1 MSDLIIYTPG
11 TVRFPEFEDYI
22 AKAQSVAEVL
32 NSTVLTED
40 NVAEV
45 RQTLANARKIVTA
58 LETRRKEVK
67 AAILEPYTVL
77 EKQVKIITGII
88 NNADDELRAKVKE
101 MEEREREEKKGI
113 LREIWDKR
121 IPMYKFPE
129 YIKGADGSST
139 SDPFDRWIQP
149 QHTNKTYPLSNA
161 EKDMTAWME
170 QRERDC
176 ESIMG
181 MEAAGYIMDA
191 YTQSLDLACA
201 ISTGMTRKKRVE
213 EVNTKV
219 PESVHEPCAIYYITG
234 ETNIQF
240 VELLFKTNNI
250 KYRKE
255 AN

>member
-22 AKAQSVAEVL
+22 AKAQAVAEVL
-32 NSTVLTED
+32 NSTTLTEE
-40 NVAEV
+40 NVQEV
-45 RQTLANARKIVTA
+45 KLSLANARKIVNA

-77 EKQVKIITGII
+77 EKQVKVITSII
-88 NNADDELRAKVKE
+88 NSADDELRAKVKE
-101 MEEREREEKKGI
+101 MEEREREEKRGV

-129 YIKGADGSST
+129 YI

-149 QHTNKTYPLSNA
+149 QHMNKTYPISNA
-161 EKDMTAWME
+161 EKDMTSWME

-181 MEAAGYIMDA
+181 MDAAGYIMEA

-201 ISTGMTRKKRVE
+201 INTGTARKKKVE
-213 EVNTKV
+213 EINTKV
-219 PESVHEPCAIYYITG
+219 PESKKEPCAIFYITG
-234 ETNIQF
+234 DTAIKF
-240 VELLFKTNNI
+240 VELLLKNNNI
-250 KYRKE
+250 DYRKE
-255 AN
+255 IN

>member
-22 AKAQSVAEVL
+22 VKAQSVAEVL

-101 MEEREREEKKGI
+101 MEEREREEKKGV

-129 YIKGADGSST
+129 YIP
-139 SDPFDRWIQP
+139 DPFDRWIQP
-149 QHTNKTYPLSNA
+149 QHTNKTYPISNA
-161 EKDMTAWME
+161 EKDMTSWME

>member
-45 RQTLANARKIVTA
+45 RMTLANARKIVNA

-67 AAILEPYTVL
+67 NAILEPYTVL

-88 NNADDELRAKVKE
+88 NSADDELRAKVKE
-101 MEEREREEKKGI
+101 MEEREREEKKGV

-129 YIKGADGSST
+129 YI

-149 QHTNKTYPLSNA
+149 QHTNKTYPVSNA
-161 EKDMTAWME
+161 EKDMTSWME

-181 MEAAGYIMDA
+181 MDAAGYIMEA
-191 YTQSLDLACA
+191 YAQSLDLACA
-201 ISTGMTRKKRVE
+201 ISTGMARKKKVE
-213 EVNTKV
+213 EITTKV
-219 PESVHEPCAIYYITG
+219 PESVHEPCAVFYVTG
-234 ETNIQF
+234 EANIHF
-240 VELLFKTNNI
+240 AELLFNNNKI
-250 KYRKE
+250 SYRKE
-255 AN
+255 MQ

>member
-22 AKAQSVAEVL
+22 AKAQAVAEVL
-32 NSTVLTED
+32 NSTQLTED
-40 NVAEV
+40 NVQEV
-45 RQTLANARKIVTA
+45 KLSLANARKIVNA

-88 NNADDELRAKVKE
+88 NSADDELGAKVKE
-101 MEEREREEKKGI
+101 MEEREGEEKKGV
-113 LREIWDKR
+113 LREIWEKR
-121 IPMYKFPE
+121 IPLYKFPE
-129 YIKGADGSST
+129 YIKGADGSGIP
-139 SDPFDRWIQP
+139 DPFDRWITP
-149 QHTNKTYPLSNA
+149 QHLNKTYPLSNS

-181 MEAAGYIMDA
+181 MDAAGYIMEA

-201 ISTGMTRKKRVE
+201 ISTGTARKKKVE

-219 PESVHEPCAIYYITG
+219 PESVHEPCAIFYVTG
-234 ETNIQF
+234 ETAIQF
-240 VELLFKTNNI
+240 AEYLFKNNNI
-250 KYRKE
+250 TYRKE
-255 AN
+255 LQ

>member
-1 MSDLIIYTPG
+1 MSDLIVYTPG

-40 NVAEV
+40 NVQEV
-45 RQTLANARKIVTA
+45 RMTLANARKIVTA

-88 NNADDELRAKVKE
+88 NSADDELRAKVRE
-101 MEEREREEKKGI
+101 MEEREREDKKAV

-121 IPMYKFPE
+121 IELYKFPE
-129 YIKGADGSST
+129 YIT
-139 SDPFDRWIQP
+139 NPFDRWIQP
-149 QHTNKTYPLSNA
+149 QHTNKTYPVSNA

-176 ESIMG
+176 ERIMG
-181 MEAAGYIMDA
+181 MAAAGYIMDA
-191 YTQSLDLACA
+191 YTTSLDLACA
-201 ISTGMTRKKRVE
+201 ITTGTARKRKVE
-213 EVNTKV
+213 EVNEKV
-219 PESVHEPCAIYYITG
+219 PESVKEPCAIFYITG
-234 ETNIQF
+234 ETAIQF
-240 VELLFKTNNI
+240 VEYLFKNNNI

-255 AN
+255 LN

>member
-129 YIKGADGSST
+129 YI
-139 SDPFDRWIQP
+139 SDPFERWIQP
-149 QHTNKTYPLSNA
+149 QHTNKTYPISNS

-181 MEAAGYIMDA
+181 MDAAGYIMDA
-191 YTQSLDLACA
+191 YTTSLDLACA
-201 ISTGMTRKKRVE
+201 ISTGLARKKKVE

-255 AN
+255 TN

>member
-45 RQTLANARKIVTA
+45 RMTLANARKIVNA

-67 AAILEPYTVL
+67 NAILEPYTVL
-77 EKQVKIITGII
+77 EKQVKVITSII
-88 NNADDELRAKVKE
+88 NSADDELRAKVKE
-101 MEEREREEKKGI
+101 MEEREREEKKGV

-129 YIKGADGSST
+129 YISN
-139 SDPFDRWIQP
+139 PFDRWIQP
-149 QHTNKTYPLSNA
+149 QHTNKTYPVSNA
-161 EKDMTAWME
+161 EKDMTSWME

-181 MEAAGYIMDA
+181 MDAAGYIMEA

-201 ISTGMTRKKRVE
+201 ISTGLARKKKVE
-213 EVNTKV
+213 EITTKV
-219 PESVHEPCAIYYITG
+219 PESVHEPCAAFYITG
-234 ETNIQF
+234 QTTIQF
-240 VELLFKTNNI
+240 VEYLFKNNNI
-250 KYRKE
+250 NYRKE
-255 AN
+255 IN

>member
-101 MEEREREEKKGI
+101 MEEKEREEKKGI

-129 YIKGADGSST
+129 YI
-139 SDPFDRWIQP
+139 SDPFERWIQP
-149 QHTNKTYPLSNA
+149 QHTNKTYPISNS

-181 MEAAGYIMDA
+181 MDAAGYIMDA
-191 YTQSLDLACA
+191 YTSSLDLACA
-201 ISTGMTRKKRVE
+201 ISTGMARKKKVE

-255 AN
+255 TN

>member
-1 MSDLIIYTPG
+1 MPDLIIYTPG

-22 AKAQSVAEVL
+22 NKAQAVAEVL
-32 NSTVLTED
+32 NSTTLTED
-40 NVAEV
+40 NVSEV

-77 EKQVKIITGII
+77 EKQVKVITSII
-88 NNADDELRAKVKE
+88 NSADDELRAKVKE
-101 MEEREREEKKGI
+101 MEEREREDKKGV

-121 IPMYKFPE
+121 IPMYHFPE
-129 YIKGADGSST
+129 YI

-149 QHTNKTYPLSNA
+149 QHTNKTYPVSNA

-191 YTQSLDLACA
+191 YSQSLDLACA
-201 ISTGMTRKKRVE
+201 ISTGMARKKKVE

-219 PESVHEPCAIYYITG
+219 PESVHEPCAVFYVTG
-234 ETNIQF
+234 EANIHF
-240 VELLFKTNNI
+240 AELLFKNNKI
-250 KYRKE
+250 TYRKE
-255 AN
+255 MQ

>member
-129 YIKGADGSST
+129 YIKGADGSNT

-149 QHTNKTYPLSNA
+149 QHTNKTYPISNS

-201 ISTGMTRKKRVE
+201 INTGAARKKKVE
-213 EVNTKV
+213 EINTKV
-219 PESVHEPCAIYYITG
+219 PESKNEPCAIFYITG
-234 ETNIQF
+234 DTAIKF
-240 VELLFKTNNI
+240 VELLLKNNNI
-250 KYRKE
+250 DYRKE
-255 AN
+255 MN

>member
-1 MSDLIIYTPG
+1 MSDLIVYTPG

-40 NVAEV
+40 NVQEV
-45 RQTLANARKIVTA
+45 RMTLANARKIVTA

-88 NNADDELRAKVKE
+88 NSADDELRAKVRE
-101 MEEREREEKKGI
+101 MEEREREDKKAV

-121 IPMYKFPE
+121 IELYKFPE
-129 YIKGADGSST
+129 YIIN
-139 SDPFDRWIQP
+139 PFDRWIQP
-149 QHTNKTYPLSNA
+149 QHTNKTYPVSNA

-191 YTQSLDLACA
+191 YTTSLDLACA
-201 ISTGMTRKKRVE
+201 ITTGVARRRKVE
-213 EVNTKV
+213 EVNEKV
-219 PESVHEPCAIYYITG
+219 PESVKEPCAIFYITG
-234 ETNIQF
+234 ETAIQF
-240 VELLFKTNNI
+240 VEYLFKNNNI

-255 AN
+255 LN

>member
-129 YIKGADGSST
+129 HIP
-139 SDPFDRWIQP
+139 DPFDRWIQP
-149 QHTNKTYPLSNA
+149 QHTNKTYPISNS

-181 MEAAGYIMDA
+181 MDAAGYIMDA

-201 ISTGMTRKKRVE
+201 ISTGMARKKKVE

-255 AN
+255 IS